1 MITCEQVNRTFH
13 GPGGEVRGL
22 GDVSFT
28 VARGEFVAVQGA
40 SGSGK
45 STLLL
50 TLGGMMRPSS
60 GRVVVNGHELYA
72 LPAAERGRVR
82 AAGIG
87 FVFQLFHLVPYLTVL
102 ENVLAGLP
110 GSVDSAGRTRAAA
123 LLDEFGLSPRAVHKP
138 ATLSAGERQRTALAR
153 AILKQPAVILA
164 DEPTGNLDPENTAAV
179 FRHLAAY
186 QERGGTVMVVTH
198 GQDAAPLASR
208 TFRLEQGRLTELQT
222 QAVSR

>member
-22 GDVSFT
+22 SDVSFT

-50 TLGGMMRPSS
+50 TLGGMLRPSS
-60 GRVVVNGHELYA
+60 GVVVVNGHELYG
-72 LPAAERGRVR
+72 LSAAERGRLR
-82 AAGIG
+82 AVGIG

-110 GSVDSAGRTRAAA
+110 GSVDSAARARAAA
-123 LLDEFGLSPRAVHKP
+123 LLDEVGLSHRAAHKP

-164 DEPTGNLDPENTAAV
+164 DEPTGNLDPENAAAV

-186 QERGGTVMVVTH
+186 QQRGGTVMVVTH
-198 GQDAAPLASR
+198 GQDAAPHADR
-208 TFRLEQGRLTELQT
+208 TFRLEQGRLTELK
-222 QAVSR
+222 ASVAA

>member
-22 GDVSFT
+22 SEVSFT

-50 TLGGMMRPSS
+50 TLGGMLRPSS
-60 GRVVVNGHELYA
+60 GRVVVNGHEFYRLS
-72 LPAAERGRVR
+72 AAERGRVR
-82 AAGIG
+82 AEGIG

-102 ENVLAGLP
+102 DNVLAGLP
-110 GSVDSAGRTRAAA
+110 GSVDSTARKRAAA
-123 LLDEFGLSPRAVHKP
+123 LVDEFGLSARAAHSP

-164 DEPTGNLDPENTAAV
+164 DEPTGSLDPENAAAV

-186 QERGGTVMVVTH
+186 QQRGGTVMVVTH
-198 GQDAAPLASR
+198 GQDAAPFASR
-208 TFRLEQGRLTELQT
+208 TFRLAQGQLAELNASPT
-222 QAVSR
+222 AR

>member
-22 GDVSFT
+22 SDVSFT

-50 TLGGMMRPSS
+50 TLGGMLRPSS
-60 GRVVVNGHELYA
+60 GVVVVNGHELYG
-72 LPAAERGRVR
+72 LSAAERGRLR
-82 AAGIG
+82 AVGIG

-110 GSVDSAGRTRAAA
+110 GSVDSAARARAAA
-123 LLDEFGLSPRAVHKP
+123 LLDEFGLSHRAAHKP

-164 DEPTGNLDPENTAAV
+164 DEPTGNLDPENAAAV

-186 QERGGTVMVVTH
+186 RQRGGTVMVVTH
-198 GQDAAPLASR
+198 GQDAAPHASR
-208 TFRLEQGRLTELQT
+208 TFRLEQGRLTELQ
-222 QAVSR
+222 ASVIA